1 MKRKLRKTYEVFNVN
16 TGKWEETTMTDDE
29 YEHFSESS
37 TKTADELEAEY
48 EIISKIVAQKLGYAE
63 KDESRD

>member
-1 MKRKLRKTYEVFNVN
+1 
-16 TGKWEETTMTDDE
+16 MTDDE